1 MRTRPRFSHIH
12 QSMANIC
19 PTFRRRS
26 AKQAEYLSAVSPRC
40 LEPQEA
46 QHSLHGHLNIMRGSL
61 YVEPPPNV
69 ARGASSG
76 GRLGGRPYWHLSLHC
91 HLSLNCHPLSKNLTY
106 KKPSNASFVRPHP
119 RPDRENTAETTT
131 ETFTAGN
138 YAEITTRGWG
148 QHQTFVR
155 RHSARRLY
163 KPCLTPFPNVASTP
177 PSFHFPDKA
186 TDSPMYP
193 PVNFR
198 LMTHCAY
205 TRTHL
210 RFSHIRQSMA
220 NIRTTFHAHAAK
232 QDAQFPA

>member
-76 GRLGGRPYWHLSLHC
+76 GRLGGRRIATIRQNYHRLQRT
-91 HLSLNCHPLSKNLTY
+91 LTY
-106 KKPSNASFVRPHP
+106 KKPSNACIVQPVRA
-119 RPDRENTAETTT
+119 PDRQYNAETTT
-131 ETFTAGN
+131 GALWRAIMLKTAARGQGQYQCFVSH
-138 YAEITTRGWG
+138 YADNT
-148 QHQTFVR
+148 
-155 RHSARRLY
+155 SL
-163 KPCLTPFPNVASTP
+163 LS
-177 PSFHFPDKA
+177 
-186 TDSPMYP
+186 
-193 PVNFR
+193 
-198 LMTHCAY
+198 
-205 TRTHL
+205 
-210 RFSHIRQSMA
+210 
-220 NIRTTFHAHAAK
+220 
-232 QDAQFPA
+232 